1 MADPPG
7 CSSSDKISAL
17 HDLPWLM
24 YGYKDEKLRK
34 WHLQKIKK
42 SYPNAKRVISDMKQ
56 KPDMKNF

>member
-24 YGYKDEKLRK
+24 YGYKDEKSKKR
-34 WHLQKIKK
+34 HIQKIKK
-42 SYPNAKRVISDMKQ
+42 VQ
-56 KPDMKNF
+56 GV